1 MEPQLVD
8 FYKEM
13 PSGVY
18 VIDKMNKELDEI
30 QKENDELKKNT

>member
-8 FYKEM
+8 YYKEM

-30 QKENDELKKNT
+30 QKKYDELKKTT